1 MSQMEMFPE
10 VVETEKTILELRAYW
25 SDWDKNKKL
34 YTLPKKE
41 DNRKAELLTAWRSQ
55 MKNFTYA

>member
-25 SDWDKNKKL
+25 SDWDRNKKN
-34 YTLPKKE
+34 YPLPKKE
-41 DNRKAELLTAWRSQ
+41 DNRKSELLATWRGQ